1 MPLLS
6 RLSLSGFSVSGIRL
20 SGLHLSVRSRLLLA
34 LTLLAA
40 ATLAIGLMSWI
51 GLTRGTERMDLLH
64 SDTLVEVDRALT
76 LSQQASD
83 LAVLAPYLLTL
94 DSPFRI
100 QQDGARA
107 TLLVEAIA
115 QAIETDAVLRGT
127 LAQTKAA
134 IDALLHETQLLAGLR
149 DRILRLNA
157 ALARADRS
165 FAARTGQPS
174 ASVADR
180 QDWLLLQRLSSALLG
195 AGRAENLISVGEFQ
209 REYVGLL
216 SGQIPSAGLSELAEL
231 RAIAEGDEGLFEL
244 RRLEL
249 TRGIR
254 AEAAVVRIRQ
264 GAAAVTRYSAEV
276 TADAQ
281 ARIAA
286 ERSRTNS
293 AIWLIKTAILI
304 FGLISA
310 LIALSAA
317 LYVSGYVTANLR
329 AISGAMMR
337 LAGGDRQTRLPR
349 GAGSGDEIGKLF
361 YAFRYFRANALRLDR
376 SNRQMAQR
384 TALFDNVMLGISD
397 GMAILSDQGAVLTR
411 NDRLAEVLRL
421 NPARL
426 KGRPILSD
434 VITEAGWETQ
444 GGPRGFADL
453 TNGDGR
459 HAEWRES
466 PLPGGGSVV
475 LISDSTE
482 RKQMDSRLS
491 QIQRIEA
498 LGKVSGEV
506 AHDFGNIL
514 STISGSLHLMETATP
529 ERHAGLRQT
538 AASAVDLGVSLTQR
552 LLSFAR
558 QQQLDPE
565 TVELNQLVEG
575 MADLIGFALRD
586 EIALEV
592 QTAAEP
598 LRVCVDPGQ
607 MESALLNLCLNAGQ
621 AIEGFGT
628 ITVSLSAQGDQ
639 VVLEVSDTG
648 TGMTPEVLAHAME
661 PFFTARR
668 DGTGTGLGLAMVYG
682 FIRQSGG
689 DVQISS
695 QLGEGTHVRLLLPL
709 QAPHLEREPPHIG
722 YVLVVED
729 SPEDMRRAVA
739 LITPLAAQV
748 ITCGSAASAREQ
760 ISKYSFD
767 LVVSDLS
774 LNGAIAGWQIA
785 ETALCAAPQT
795 RALVVSGHL
804 PAVNPLSA
812 QYGDRVR
819 TLSKPLNAKALGE
832 ALNELFTESPNA

>member
-1 MPLLS
+1 VI
-6 RLSLSGFSVSGIRL
+6 RRL
-20 SGLHLSVRSRLLLA
+20 SGLRLSVRSRLLLA
-34 LTLLAA
+34 LALLAA
-40 ATLAIGLMSWI
+40 ATLAVGVMSWI

-64 SDTLVEVDRALT
+64 SDTLVEVDGALT

-83 LAVLAPYLLTL
+83 LATLAPYLLTL

-100 QQDGARA
+100 RQDGARA
-107 TLLVEAIA
+107 TLLVDAIA
-115 QAIETDAVLRGT
+115 QALAPDAALRGT
-127 LAQTKAA
+127 MAQTEAA
-134 IDALLHETQLLAGLR
+134 IAELLRETQLRAGLR

-157 ALARADRS
+157 ALADADRS

-180 QDWLLLQRLSSALLG
+180 QDWLLQRLSAALLG

-209 REYVGLL
+209 REYVGLIARAG
-216 SGQIPSAGLSELAEL
+216 GQIRGVGMAELAHL
-231 RAIAEGDEGLFEL
+231 RAIAEGDEGVFEL

-249 TRGIR
+249 ASGIR

-276 TADAQ
+276 TAEAQ

-286 ERSRTNS
+286 ERSRTSS

-310 LIALSAA
+310 LVALSAA
-317 LYVSGYVTANLR
+317 LYVSSYVTANLR

-349 GAGSGDEIGKLF
+349 GTGSGDEIGKLF

-411 NDRLAEVLRL
+411 NGRLAEVLRL

-426 KGRPILSD
+426 KGRPILSA
-434 VITEAGWETQ
+434 VIAEAGWVKQ
-444 GGPRGFADL
+444 GGPQGFADL
-453 TNGDGR
+453 THGDGR

-466 PLPGGGSVV
+466 PLPGVGSVV
-475 LISDSTE
+475 LVSDATE

-514 STISGSLHLMETATP
+514 STISGSLHLIETASP
-529 ERHAGLRQT
+529 ERQAGLRQT

-558 QQQLDPE
+558 RQQLEPE
-565 TVELNQLVEG
+565 TVELNQLAEG

-586 EIALEV
+586 GIVLEV
-592 QTAAEP
+592 QTSAEP

-621 AIEGFGT
+621 AIEGTGT
-628 ITVSLSAQGDQ
+628 ITVSINAQGDQ

-648 TGMTPEVLAHAME
+648 SGMTPEVLAHAME

-689 DVQISS
+689 DVQIISR
-695 QLGEGTHVRLLLPL
+695 LGEGTRVRLLLPL
-709 QAPHLEREPPHIG
+709 QGPHFGREAPRLRC
-722 YVLVVED
+722 VLVVED
-729 SPEDMRRAVA
+729 SPEDMRRAMA
-739 LITPLAAQV
+739 LIAPLAARV
-748 ITCGSAASAREQ
+748 ITCDSTASAFEQ
-760 ISKYSFD
+760 ILGQSPD
-767 LVVSDLS
+767 LIVSDLS
-774 LNGAIAGWQIA
+774 LNGTIAGWQIA
-785 ETALCAAPQT
+785 DAALCAAPQT

-804 PAVNPLSA
+804 PAVNPLA
-812 QYGDRVR
+812 ARHGDRIR
-819 TLSKPLNAKALGE
+819 TLSKPLSAKTLAE
-832 ALNELFTESPNA
+832 AITELFTESPNA